1 MMMVVN
7 NEKVPRL
14 LYKYYSRENIEYT
27 IRENT
32 IKWEIPC
39 NENDPFEALA
49 DRWDEGSVR
58 REIGNSQEKEAILNT
73 MFKSREVQL
82 KISHITSYVSFS
94 ERGDNM
100 LMWSHY
106 GDKYAGAC
114 LEFHTFS
121 LEKYIDKVEHVEY
134 AKEVGERRDPIPLPR
149 EGQDDTS
156 PEYQNRV
163 RKFLA
168 HKAKEWEYEEEWR
181 LMVPPM
187 ANIIKYTKVDDKWL
201 LVSAI
206 PKGVITRLIFGCNMP
221 IPMRVALAKQ
231 IKINHR
237 NCQFAEIVPDRQYYK
252 LTLEPL
258 EFDMIENPQN
268 QTSN

>member
-1 MMMVVN
+1 MVIN

-14 LYKYYSRENIEYT
+14 LYKYYSPNNIEYT
-27 IRENT
+27 IKENT
-32 IKWEIPC
+32 LKWEIPC

-49 DRWDEGSVR
+49 DRWDEDSVR
-58 REIGNSQEKEAILNT
+58 REIGESREKEAILNAI
-73 MFKSREVQL
+73 FKSREAQL
-82 KISHITSYVSFS
+82 RISHITSYVSFS
-94 ERGDNM
+94 ERCDNM

-114 LEFHTFS
+114 LEFHTFA
-121 LEKYIDKVEHVEY
+121 LERFIDKVERVEY
-134 AKEVGERRDPIPLPR
+134 AKEVGEGREPIPLPR

-187 ANIIKYTKVDDKWL
+187 AKIIECRKAGDKWL
-201 LVSAI
+201 LVSEI
-206 PKGVITRLIFGCNMP
+206 PAGAITRLIFGCSMP
-221 IPMRVALAKQ
+221 PPTRLSLAKQ
-231 IKINHR
+231 IKTKHR
-237 NCQFAEIVPDRQYYK
+237 NCQFAVIVPDRNYYK
-252 LTLEPL
+252 LSIEPL
-258 EFDMIENPQN
+258 DIDAIENRS
-268 QTSN
+268 QTVS